1 MISFPKNRCFITDK
15 WQYNGMQVVWLEN
28 DLIKVGVLM
37 GRGADIFEFRYKP
50 ADLNLLLRLP
60 GEIKNPQRTFAQR
73 RDTPNQMED
82 YYYGGW
88 QETLP
93 NSTSFNY
100 RGSLFGQHGEV
111 WAIPW
116 EYSIIKNDPEEVS
129 LKCWTRPMR
138 TPLRVE
144 KILSIKNNSPHLEI
158 TSSVMNE
165 SKTHFDLIWG
175 QHIAFGLPF
184 LKEGGY
190 VDINAKKMET
200 ESEMPEHRRFKGGI
214 TTEWPD
220 AVSISGEED
229 DARFIPPENEQ
240 PYSDLAYLSGFG
252 ETGRYTIMNKEKTI
266 GFGLEWD
273 ASLYEYVWFWQ
284 ERYAT
289 TDSPWWGNT
298 YAIAL
303 EPWTSK
309 SSSDPEEAIQKGEWV
324 RLDPGETKTTSLKA
338 FPVDNN

>member
-28 DLIKVGVLM
+28 DLIRVGVLV

-50 ADLNLLLRLP
+50 ADLNFLLRLP
-60 GEIKNPQRTFAQR
+60 GEINNPQKTFPQI
-73 RDTPNQMED
+73 RDTANQMED

-93 NSTSFNY
+93 NSPSFNY

-116 EYSIIKNDPEEVS
+116 DYSIINNSPEEVS
-129 LKCWTRPMR
+129 LKCWVRPLR
-138 TPLRVE
+138 TPLMVE
-144 KILSIKNNSPHLEI
+144 KTITLTNNSPKLQI
-158 TSSVMNE
+158 SSTVSNE
-165 SKTHFDLIWG
+165 SNTHFDMMWG

-184 LKEGGY
+184 LKDGATVE
-190 VDINAKKMET
+190 INAKKMET
-200 ESEMPEHRRFKGGI
+200 EPNMPDHRRFEPGME
-214 TTEWPD
+214 TEWPK
-220 AVSISGEED
+220 ALNISGEED
-229 DARFIPPENEQ
+229 NASFIPAENEQ

-252 ETGRYTIMNKEKTI
+252 DTGRYTIMNKEKKI

-284 ERYAT
+284 ERYGT
-289 TDSPWWGNT
+289 QDSPWWGNT

-309 SSSDPEEAIQKGEWV
+309 SPSDPEGAIQRGDWL
-324 RLDPGETKTTSLKA
+324 RLDPRETKKTSMKA